1 MARLAAIVF
10 SGDLQHV
17 EETLAV
23 EAQRQA
29 GRRLGVKARL
39 ALLVLLLSIALL
51 ERLAL
56 LPQAQQGLY
65 QG

>member
-1 MARLAAIVF
+1 MARLAEIVF
-10 SGDLQHV
+10 LAGLLQKGA
-17 EETLAV
+17 TLAV

-39 ALLVLLLSIALL
+39 APWVLLLSIALL
-51 ERLAL
+51 ARLAPL
-56 LPQAQQGLY
+56 LQAQQGLY